1 MSLLGVVPELVE
13 SAAADLKNIGSAL
26 DAAHA
31 AAAVPT
37 TGLVAAGADEVST
50 AVAALFSG
58 HGQAFQALS
67 AQASAFHAQFAQA
80 LSGAKGAY
88 AAAEAANA
96 SPLQAVAQAASDI
109 QWFSPWKTLTG
120 RPLVGNGANAVAGTG
135 HAGGDGGWIFG
146 NGGNGG
152 SGGSGQAGGN
162 GGDAGLIGN
171 GGVGGDGGTGA
182 AGGAGGAGGTL
193 LGHGGNGGQGGSVGV
208 GGTGGVGGA
217 GGSGGLFIGSGGNGG
232 AGGPNAAGGAG
243 GVPGR
248 LFGSYG
254 AGGQT
259 GTHLGT
265 GGVSMPISGG
275 TEPVVDVSIGGGPS
289 VPVLVDTGS
298 TGLVI
303 PLRDVGLFHLGLPTG
318 VGTGAYSGGLTYFY
332 VTFDTTVN
340 FGNGIVSSTPV
351 DVVVLGF
358 PTPFGNFASGN
369 GAAGIM
375 GIGVNAGGPGPSSPV
390 SGLPSTMDQ
399 GVLINE
405 PQGYLQFANTNP
417 LPAYT
422 STDGAPASFLKVSI
436 DGGTPQNVP
445 GSFIDSGGVYGTI
458 PSSVT
463 GSLPAGTAITV
474 YNNAGTELYQYTTTA
489 TNSPTVTST
498 SGDSMN
504 TGFEPF
510 AQGPV
515 YTSYSPSGVGTTVFD
530 YPAT

>member
-13 SAAADLKNIGSAL
+13 SAAADLKSIGAEL
-26 DAAHA
+26 NAAHA

-80 LSGAKGAY
+80 LSGAGGAY

-96 SPLQAVAQAASDI
+96 SPLQAAAQAASDT

-152 SGGSGQAGGN
+152 SGATGQAGGN

-171 GGVGGDGGTGA
+171 GGNGGDGGTGA

-193 LGHGGNGGQGGSVGV
+193 LGNGGNGGQGGGPGGS
-208 GGTGGVGGA
+208 GTGGVGGA

-243 GVPGR
+243 GIPGR

-259 GTHLGT
+259 GASLGT
-265 GGVSMPISGG
+265 GGVSMQVYQG
-275 TEPVVDVSIGGGPS
+275 TEPVVDVSIDGGPS

-303 PLRDVGLFHLGLPTG
+303 PLRDIGLYHLGLPTG

-332 VTFDTTVN
+332 VTFDTTVS

-358 PTPFGNFASGN
+358 PTPFGNFASSN

-390 SGLPSTMDQ
+390 SGLPSTMNQ

-405 PQGYLQFANTNP
+405 PKGYLQFANTNP

-422 STDGAPASFLKVSI
+422 STDGAPVSFLKVSI
-436 DGGTPQNVP
+436 DGGAPQNVP

-463 GSLPAGTAITV
+463 GSLPAGTVITV

-489 TNSPTVTST
+489 TNSPTVTSV

-515 YTSYSPSGVGTTVFD
+515 YISYSPSGVGTTVFD